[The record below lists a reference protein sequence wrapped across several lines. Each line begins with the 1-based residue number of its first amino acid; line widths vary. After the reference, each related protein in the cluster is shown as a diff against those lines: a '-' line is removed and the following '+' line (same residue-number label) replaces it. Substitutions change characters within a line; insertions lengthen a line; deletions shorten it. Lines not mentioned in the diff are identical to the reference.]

1 MGERMEIASGSPW
14 EARYG
19 YSRVVRAGSH
29 VWVSGTTAMREG
41 AVVGAGDMRAQTIR
55 AFAIIEEALRQAGA
69 RLQDIVRVRIF
80 TTDIG
85 RADDIG
91 QVMGTL
97 FREFH
102 PAATL
107 VEVSKLINPDL
118 LVEVE
123 VDALVDA

>member
-29 VWVSGTTAMREG
+29 VWVSGTTAMRDG

-55 AFAIIEEALRQAGA
+55 AFAIIEEALGQAGA

>member
-29 VWVSGTTAMREG
+29 VWVSGTTAMRDG